1 MARPA
6 QWPDRENPWP
16 AALSFS
22 LHGAV
27 LVAVLVLAAPSPVPS
42 PLPPA
47 VMVELIGMAGGGGGA
62 ALPAAQPAGGEA
74 GEPLQPVMP
83 VVTPQPVA
91 PVAEA
96 AVARPERT
104 STVRRS
110 KSPPKPSPRNPETS
124 SAAKSVA
131 SEATT
136 GVTPSVT
143 AAGDGQSAETVG
155 NGAVGNGTVG
165 SGQGRAQAGDGA
177 GSASDMDSYLAALR
191 QAIQRGL
198 VYPAVARRLGLAG
211 LVRVRFQVL
220 ADGRVDPGSLVVT
233 GGSDDD
239 ILRRGALDTIRRLS
253 TFSPPPVGSI
263 GVEVPVSF
271 TLTQR

>member
-47 VMVELIGMAGGGGGA
+47 VMVELIGMAGGGGA
-62 ALPAAQPAGGEA
+62 ASPAGRSAGGEA
-74 GEPLQPVMP
+74 GEVLSPVIPAMA
-83 VVTPQPVA
+83 PQPVV

-96 AVARPERT
+96 AAVRPERT
-104 STVRRS
+104 STVRRP
-110 KSPPKPSPRNPETS
+110 KRPPVPPSPTQETS

-143 AAGDGQSAETVG
+143 AAGDGQSDGAVES
-155 NGAVGNGTVG
+155 GAVG
-165 SGQGRAQAGDGA
+165 SGRGQARTGDGA
-177 GSASDMDSYLAALR
+177 GSAPDMDAYLAALR
-191 QAIQRGL
+191 RAIQRGL

-220 ADGRVDPGSLVVT
+220 ADGGVDPGSLVVT